1 MALASTILRTIAP
14 RRIVIAT
21 LLMTGSRRCRTRR
34 GAPTTLLNAS
44 YDVSRELYKDIN
56 AAFIADWKK
65 KTGEEIVINQ
75 SHGGS
80 TKQALAVANGLE
92 ADVVTFN
99 QAPDVDVLVK
109 QGGLV
114 VGRLAQEVPQRRRAI
129 HDDLRFPRPQG
140 QPEGHQELG

>member
-1 MALASTILRTIAP
+1 MSADPAAD
-14 RRIVIAT
+14 
-21 LLMTGSRRCRTRR
+21 
-34 GAPTTLLNAS
+34 PTTLLNAS

-56 AAFIADWKK
+56 EAFVADWKK
-65 KTGEEIVINQ
+65 KTGETVTINQ

-109 QGGLV
+109 TGGIV
-114 VGRLAQEVPQRRRAI
+114 SSRLAQEVPQWRRAL
-129 HDDLRFPRPQG
+129 HDDLGVPRPQG
-140 QPEGHQELG
+140 QPEGHQGLGRSR

>member
-1 MALASTILRTIAP
+1 MALARTILRTIAP

-21 LLMTGSRRCRTRR
+21 LLMTGSG
-34 GAPTTLLNAS
+34 GAALAAEPTTLLNAS

-65 KTGEEIVINQ
+65 KTGEEVDINQ

-114 VGRLAQEVPQRRRAI
+114 SADWRKKFPNGAAPL
-129 HDDLRFPRPQG
+129 HDDLRLPRPQG
-140 QPEGHQELG
+140 QSEGHQELG

>member
-1 MALASTILRTIAP
+1 MALASTFLRIIAP

-21 LLMTGSRRCRTRR
+21 LLMTG
-34 GAPTTLLNAS
+34 GAGTTFAAEPTTLLNAS

-56 AAFIADWKK
+56 DAFAADWKK
-65 KTGEEIVINQ
+65 KTGETVTINQ

-99 QAPDVDVLVK
+99 QAPDVEVLVK
-109 QGGLV
+109 PGLV
-114 VGRLAQEVPQRRRAI
+114 S
-129 HDDLRFPRPQG
+129 
-140 QPEGHQELG
+140 